1 MEKRRQLLE
10 EVDGG
15 GWLVGQPDSA
25 PLYRL
30 FHSALALEMPSAA
43 EEYCYNYLVACIYIY
58 VCCFCCPSVDRRAE
72 RRSGYFLGHARFVT
86 VSAKILRRKTKV
98 ADLPP

>member
-1 MEKRRQLLE
+1 MEKRRRLLE

-43 EEYCYNYLVACIYIY
+43 VEYCCNYLVACIYIY
-58 VCCFCCPSVDRRAE
+58 VVFVSLLLTGAPSDGAAI
-72 RRSGYFLGHARFVT
+72 FWATLA
-86 VSAKILRRKTKV
+86 L
-98 ADLPP
+98 